1 MKHKTRKLSISA
13 KIVIFSAI
21 ILIFVVG
28 LLGLNSSIR
37 NKEELVGMAVDQ
49 AGVAAK
55 ISVNMLDAD
64 AIAGIV
70 YGDTESEEYLK
81 TLAIMDEV
89 SQVCGVEFM
98 YILINHDG
106 VVEYMS
112 STDGDAYEP
121 FEYTYEELK
130 DVFDGNS
137 FVQDFIDYTEYGALI
152 TAYEPIKD
160 SNGNVVAVLGSD
172 YNADEITASVN
183 KAIAR
188 TLQIGIG
195 GLILACAV
203 LIFVSRGITRSIWK
217 VNDKIFELAN
227 HEGDLTQ
234 TIDIKSGDEMEVM
247 ATNLNSLLEYIRRI
261 MTHISEDTG
270 NLSESTVT
278 VSDNVITAR
287 DSITDVSAT
296 MEEMSAG
303 MQETTA
309 SLTQI
314 NEAIG
319 RAFETIKNIADNAA
333 SGNGT
338 ALNIQNKANDI
349 NDEAQKGRETAL
361 AKTETMIKELGN
373 AIEKS
378 KAVEQINALTDNI
391 ISITEQTN
399 LLSLNASIE
408 AARAGDAGRGFA
420 VVATEIGNL
429 ANQTSVTVAD
439 INAMVEEVISAVDEM
454 KECLADTTAF
464 IGSNVLSDYKE
475 FEKVSDQYDADA
487 GKFRDSMQS
496 IHDGVTELNIMIN
509 TVAESIS
516 GINTTI
522 IEAAHGVQG
531 IAQTT
536 GDIVVMADKTASQAG
551 ACKDEVASLDGIVS
565 QFTLK

>member
-64 AIAGIV
+64 AIAGIA

-89 SQVCGVEFM
+89 SQVCGIEFM

-112 STDGDAYEP
+112 STDGEAYEP

-152 TAYEPIKD
+152 TTYEPIKD

-408 AARAGDAGRGFA
+408 AARAGEAGRGFA
-420 VVATEIGNL
+420 VVADEIGKL
-429 ANQTSVTVAD
+429 AKDSGDAAVEIRNVSETV
-439 INAMVEEVISAVDEM
+439 INAVSKLAEEAQAVIELLQWVVSDGYGNLINVSNDYNKDATDIHNIMEAFAADANEFTETMNDIRETLDAINTAVEESA
-454 KECLADTTAF
+454 K
-464 IGSNVLSDYKE
+464 
-475 FEKVSDQYDADA
+475 
-487 GKFRDSMQS
+487 
-496 IHDGVTELNIMIN
+496 
-509 TVAESIS
+509 
-516 GINTTI
+516 
-522 IEAAHGVQG
+522 
-531 IAQTT
+531 
-536 GDIVVMADKTASQAG
+536 
-551 ACKDEVASLDGIVS
+551 GIVS
-565 QFTLK
+565 VAEISTELTESMSSIGDKAEVNKDVVKQLEHEVRKFKI

>member
-152 TAYEPIKD
+152 TTYEPIKD

-408 AARAGDAGRGFA
+408 AARAGEAGRGFA
-420 VVATEIGNL
+420 VVADEIGKL
-429 ANQTSVTVAD
+429 AKDSGDAAVEIRNVSETV
-439 INAMVEEVISAVDEM
+439 INAVSKLAEEAQAVIELLQWVVSDGYGNLINVSNDYNKDATDIHNIMEAFAADANEFTETMNDIRETLDAINTAVEESA
-454 KECLADTTAF
+454 K
-464 IGSNVLSDYKE
+464 
-475 FEKVSDQYDADA
+475 
-487 GKFRDSMQS
+487 
-496 IHDGVTELNIMIN
+496 
-509 TVAESIS
+509 
-516 GINTTI
+516 
-522 IEAAHGVQG
+522 
-531 IAQTT
+531 
-536 GDIVVMADKTASQAG
+536 
-551 ACKDEVASLDGIVS
+551 GIVS
-565 QFTLK
+565 VAEISTELTESMSSIGDKAEVNKDVVKQLEHEVRKFKI

>member
-137 FVQDFIDYTEYGALI
+137 YVQDFIDYTEYGALI
-152 TAYEPIKD
+152 TTYEPIKD

-361 AKTETMIKELGN
+361 AKTEMMIKELGN

-408 AARAGDAGRGFA
+408 AARAGEAGRGFA
-420 VVATEIGNL
+420 VVADEIGKL
-429 ANQTSVTVAD
+429 AKDSGDAAVEIRNVSETV
-439 INAMVEEVISAVDEM
+439 INAVSKLAEEAQAVIELLQWVVSDGYGNLINVSNDYNKDATDIHNIMEAFAADANEFTETMNDIRETLDAINTAVEESA
-454 KECLADTTAF
+454 K
-464 IGSNVLSDYKE
+464 
-475 FEKVSDQYDADA
+475 
-487 GKFRDSMQS
+487 
-496 IHDGVTELNIMIN
+496 
-509 TVAESIS
+509 
-516 GINTTI
+516 
-522 IEAAHGVQG
+522 
-531 IAQTT
+531 
-536 GDIVVMADKTASQAG
+536 
-551 ACKDEVASLDGIVS
+551 GIVS
-565 QFTLK
+565 VAEISTELTESMSSIGDKAEVNKDVVKQLEHEVRKFKI

>member
-64 AIAGIV
+64 AIAGIA

-112 STDGDAYEP
+112 STDGEAYEP

-152 TAYEPIKD
+152 TTYEPIKD

-408 AARAGDAGRGFA
+408 AARAGEAGRGFA
-420 VVATEIGNL
+420 VVADEIGKL
-429 ANQTSVTVAD
+429 AKDSGDAAVEIRNVSETV
-439 INAMVEEVISAVDEM
+439 INAVSKLAEEAQAVIELLQWVVSDGYGNLINVSNDYNKDATDIHNIMEAFAADANEFTETMNDIRETLDAINTAVEESA
-454 KECLADTTAF
+454 K
-464 IGSNVLSDYKE
+464 
-475 FEKVSDQYDADA
+475 
-487 GKFRDSMQS
+487 
-496 IHDGVTELNIMIN
+496 
-509 TVAESIS
+509 
-516 GINTTI
+516 
-522 IEAAHGVQG
+522 
-531 IAQTT
+531 
-536 GDIVVMADKTASQAG
+536 
-551 ACKDEVASLDGIVS
+551 GIVS
-565 QFTLK
+565 VAEISTELTESMSSIGDKAEVNKDVVKQLEHEVRKFKI

>member
-64 AIAGIV
+64 AIAGIA

-89 SQVCGVEFM
+89 SQVCGIEFM

-112 STDGDAYEP
+112 STDGEAYEP

-408 AARAGDAGRGFA
+408 AARAGEAGRGFA
-420 VVATEIGNL
+420 VVADEIGKL
-429 ANQTSVTVAD
+429 AKDSGDAAVEIRNVSETV
-439 INAMVEEVISAVDEM
+439 INAVSKLAEEAQAVIELLQWVVSDGYGNLINVSNDYNKDATDIHNIMEAFAADANEFTETMNDIRETLDAINTAVEESA
-454 KECLADTTAF
+454 K
-464 IGSNVLSDYKE
+464 
-475 FEKVSDQYDADA
+475 
-487 GKFRDSMQS
+487 
-496 IHDGVTELNIMIN
+496 
-509 TVAESIS
+509 
-516 GINTTI
+516 
-522 IEAAHGVQG
+522 
-531 IAQTT
+531 
-536 GDIVVMADKTASQAG
+536 
-551 ACKDEVASLDGIVS
+551 GIVS
-565 QFTLK
+565 VAEISTELTESMSSIGDKAEVNKDVVKQLEHEVRKFKI